1 MSDARPNLYRI
12 DDTLIRGGYIA
23 MVVAF
28 VFAGRLITES
38 YFGFSRW
45 LMFFVV
51 ALAPV
56 AMLWIG
62 YAIRRRENRILD
74 VGRVLARHHTVP
86 IRDLCEMSGFSP
98 ERLREAVAVLN
109 RKLAAGLSW
118 QEEHGLVTRFE
129 MQSLGSL
136 SHAQRCESCGA
147 SVTVDVDASTSAAD
161 LRCTYCHGALD
172 GQHISTLQ
180 MQLRQPKIQTF
191 AAVPAAPAKAAP
203 KRFSMLVFVLL
214 AVFFWPGAV
223 IYAVV
228 RARSAPMN
236 GNNPFN

>member
-23 MVVAF
+23 LVV
-28 VFAGRLITES
+28 VLIFAGRLLNEA
-38 YFGFSRW
+38 YLGLSRW
-45 LMFFVV
+45 LVFGVV

-62 YAIRRRENRILD
+62 YAIRRREQRILD
-74 VGRVLARHHTVP
+74 VGRVMGRHHTVP
-86 IRDLCEMSGFSP
+86 IRDLCEMSGFS
-98 ERLREAVAVLN
+98 RAQLREAVAVLN

-118 QEEHGLVTRFE
+118 QDEHGLVTRFE
-129 MQSLGSL
+129 MQPLGSL

-147 SVTVDVDASTSAAD
+147 SVTVDVDASTSAED
-161 LRCTYCHGALD
+161 LRCTYCNGALD

-180 MQLRQPKIQTF
+180 MQLRQPQIQTF
-191 AAVPAAPAKAAP
+191 AAVPSAPPQTPP

-214 AVFFWPGAV
+214 ALFFWPGAV
-223 IYAVV
+223 IYAVI
-228 RARSAPMN
+228 RARSAPIH
-236 GNNPFN
+236 GKNPFN